1 VRTALLTCLAGLLA
15 APAALVAQVQNY
27 DPQSVYQEQSF
38 HGFTVLV
45 SPQVLAQARAAAD
58 VRAELA
64 RQFGE
69 VVEVVPPAAVLAL
82 QKVRIWV
89 EWSKRP
95 DAGAEFHVSRRWLEK
110 NGYNPAKASG
120 IEISNSL
127 NFLNWSRAEQ
137 PCMVL
142 HELAHAYHFLVL
154 GERHPEIAAAYR
166 QAVESRSYESVDY
179 FGGGKRRAY
188 ALVDEKEYFAELS
201 EAYFCR
207 NDYYPFTR
215 ADLQRHDPLGYE
227 LLQRL
232 WGKAANRES
241 VALTSEK
248 R

>member
-1 VRTALLTCLAGLLA
+1 VRIALLPCLAGLLVGS
-15 APAALVAQVQNY
+15 AALAQDRNY
-27 DPQSVYQEQSF
+27 DPQSVYEQQSI
-38 HGFTVLV
+38 HGFTVLL
-45 SPQVLAQARAAAD
+45 SPQLLAQARAAAD
-58 VRAELA
+58 VRAELT

-69 VVEVVPPAAVLAL
+69 VVEVVPPSAVAALRN
-82 QKVRIWV
+82 VRIWV
-89 EWSKRP
+89 EWSRRP
-95 DAGAEFHVSRRWLEK
+95 DAGAEFHVSQGWLEK
-110 NGYNPAKASG
+110 NGYNPAKAGG

-127 NFLNWSRAEQ
+127 NFVSWSRAEQ

-166 QAVESRSYESVDY
+166 QAVESRSYQSVDY
-179 FGGGKRRAY
+179 YGGGKRRAY

-215 ADLQRHDPLGYE
+215 ADLQQHDPVGYE

-232 WGKAANRES
+232 WGKAAKRES

>member
-1 VRTALLTCLAGLLA
+1 MGSALISGLAALLVVPADALA
-15 APAALVAQVQNY
+15 QDRNY
-27 DPQSVYQEQSF
+27 YPQSVYQEQSI

-45 SPQVLAQARAAAD
+45 SPHVLAQARAAAE

-69 VVEVVPPAAVLAL
+69 VVEVVPPPAVAALR
-82 QKVRIWV
+82 KVRIWV
-89 EWSKRP
+89 EWGTRP

-127 NFLNWSRAEQ
+127 NFVNWSRAEQ

-154 GERHPEIAAAYR
+154 GESHPGIAAAYR
-166 QAVESRSYESVDY
+166 QAVASRSYESVDY

-215 ADLQRHDPLGYE
+215 ADLQRHDPVGYE

-232 WGKAANRES
+232 WGSAGNRES

>member
-1 VRTALLTCLAGLLA
+1 MRIALLPYLAGLLVGS
-15 APAALVAQVQNY
+15 AALAQDRNY
-27 DPQSVYQEQSF
+27 DPQSVYEQQSI
-38 HGFTVLV
+38 HGFTVLL
-45 SPQVLAQARAAAD
+45 SPQLLAQARAAAD
-58 VRAELA
+58 VRAELT

-69 VVEVVPPAAVLAL
+69 VVEVVPPSAVAALRN
-82 QKVRIWV
+82 VRIWV
-89 EWSKRP
+89 EWSRRP
-95 DAGAEFHVSRRWLEK
+95 DAGAEFHVSQGWLEK
-110 NGYNPAKASG
+110 NGYNPAKAGG

-127 NFLNWSRAEQ
+127 NFVSWSRAEQ

-166 QAVESRSYESVDY
+166 QAVESRSYQSVDY
-179 FGGGKRRAY
+179 YGGGKRRAY

-215 ADLQRHDPLGYE
+215 ADLQQHDPVGYE

-232 WGKAANRES
+232 WGKAAKRES

>member
-1 VRTALLTCLAGLLA
+1 MRTALLTCLAGLLA
-15 APAALVAQVQNY
+15 APAALVAQAQNY
-27 DPQSVYQEQSF
+27 DPQSVYREQSI
-38 HGFTVLV
+38 HGFTVLL
-45 SPQVLAQARAAAD
+45 SPQVLAQARSAAD

-69 VVEVVPPAAVLAL
+69 VVDVVPPPAVSAL
-82 QKVRIWV
+82 RKVRIWV

-95 DAGAEFHVSRRWLEK
+95 DAGAEFHVSQRWLEK

-166 QAVESRSYESVDY
+166 RAVESRSYESVDY

-215 ADLQRHDPLGYE
+215 ADLQRHDPVGYE
-227 LLQRL
+227 LLQRV
-232 WGKAANRES
+232 WGKASNRES

>member
-1 VRTALLTCLAGLLA
+1 VGS
-15 APAALVAQVQNY
+15 AALAQDRNY
-27 DPQSVYQEQSF
+27 DPQSVYEQQSI
-38 HGFTVLV
+38 HGFTVLL
-45 SPQVLAQARAAAD
+45 SPQLLAQARTAAD

-64 RQFGE
+64 RQFAE
-69 VVEVVPPAAVLAL
+69 VADVVPASAVSAL
-82 QKVRIWV
+82 RNVRVWV
-89 EWSKRP
+89 EWSRRP
-95 DAGAEFHVSRRWLEK
+95 DAGAEFHVSQTWLEK
-110 NGYNPAKASG
+110 NGYNPAKAGG

-127 NFLNWSRAEQ
+127 NFVSWSRAEQ

-166 QAVESRSYESVDY
+166 QAVEGRSYESVDY
-179 FGGGKRRAY
+179 AGGGRRRAY

-207 NDYYPFTR
+207 NDYYPYTR
-215 ADLQRHDPLGYE
+215 ADLQQHDPVGYE

-232 WGKAANRES
+232 WGKSANRES

>member
-1 VRTALLTCLAGLLA
+1 MRIALLPCLAGLLVGS
-15 APAALVAQVQNY
+15 AALAQDRNY
-27 DPQSVYQEQSF
+27 DPQSVYEQQSI
-38 HGFTVLV
+38 HGFTVLL
-45 SPQVLAQARAAAD
+45 SPQLLAQARAAAD
-58 VRAELA
+58 VRAELT

-69 VVEVVPPAAVLAL
+69 VVEVVPPSAVSAL
-82 QKVRIWV
+82 RKVRVWV
-89 EWSKRP
+89 EWSRRP
-95 DAGAEFHVSRRWLEK
+95 DAGAEFHVSQGWLEK
-110 NGYNPAKASG
+110 NGYNPAKAGG

-127 NFLNWSRAEQ
+127 NFVSWSRAEQ

-166 QAVESRSYESVDY
+166 QAVESRSYQSVDY
-179 FGGGKRRAY
+179 YGGGKRRAY

-215 ADLQRHDPLGYE
+215 ADLQQHDPVGYE

-232 WGKAANRES
+232 WGKAAKRES

>member
-1 VRTALLTCLAGLLA
+1 LLVGS
-15 APAALVAQVQNY
+15 AALAQDRNY
-27 DPQSVYQEQSF
+27 DPQSVYEQQSI
-38 HGFTVLV
+38 HGFTVLL
-45 SPQVLAQARAAAD
+45 SPQLLAQARAAAD
-58 VRAELA
+58 VRAELT

-69 VVEVVPPAAVLAL
+69 VVEVVPPSAVSAL
-82 QKVRIWV
+82 RKVRVWV
-89 EWSKRP
+89 EWSRRP
-95 DAGAEFHVSRRWLEK
+95 DAGAEFHISQGWLEK
-110 NGYNPAKASG
+110 NGYNPAKAGG

-127 NFLNWSRAEQ
+127 NFVSWSRAEQ

-154 GERHPEIAAAYR
+154 GESHPEIAAAYR
-166 QAVESRSYESVDY
+166 HAVESGSYESVDY
-179 FGGGKRRAY
+179 NGGGKRRAY

-215 ADLQRHDPLGYE
+215 ADLQQHDPVGYE

-232 WGKAANRES
+232 WGKAGNRES

>member
-1 VRTALLTCLAGLLA
+1 MLAG
-15 APAALVAQVQNY
+15 PAALAQDRNY
-27 DPQSVYQEQSF
+27 HSQSAYQEQSI

-64 RQFGE
+64 RQFGV
-69 VVEVVPPAAVLAL
+69 VVEVVPPPAVSAL
-82 QKVRIWV
+82 RKVRTWV
-89 EWSKRP
+89 EWSRRP
-95 DAGAEFHVSRRWLEK
+95 DAGAEFHVSRTWLEK
-110 NGYNPAKASG
+110 NGYNPAKSGG

-127 NFLNWSRAEQ
+127 NFVSWSRAEQ

-166 QAVESRSYESVDY
+166 QAVERRSYESVD
-179 FGGGKRRAY
+179 FAGGGKRRAY

-227 LLQRL
+227 LLRRL
-232 WGKAANRES
+232 WGNAANRES
-241 VALTSEK
+241 VALTIEK

>member
-1 VRTALLTCLAGLLA
+1 
-15 APAALVAQVQNY
+15 
-27 DPQSVYQEQSF
+27 
-38 HGFTVLV
+38 
-45 SPQVLAQARAAAD
+45 
-58 VRAELA
+58 
-64 RQFGE
+64 
-69 VVEVVPPAAVLAL
+69 VVEVVPPPAVSAL
-82 QKVRIWV
+82 RKVRIWV

-95 DAGAEFHVSRRWLEK
+95 DAGAEFHVSRSWLEK

-127 NFLNWSRAEQ
+127 NFVNWSRAEQ

-166 QAVESRSYESVDY
+166 QAVESRSYESVGY

-215 ADLQRHDPLGYE
+215 ADLQRHDPVGYE
-227 LLQRL
+227 LLQRV

>member
-1 VRTALLTCLAGLLA
+1 VRIALLPYLAGLLVGS
-15 APAALVAQVQNY
+15 AALAQDRNY
-27 DPQSVYQEQSF
+27 DPQSVYEQQSI
-38 HGFTVLV
+38 HGFTVLL
-45 SPQVLAQARAAAD
+45 SPQLLAQARAAAD
-58 VRAELA
+58 VRAELT

-69 VVEVVPPAAVLAL
+69 VVEVVPPSAVAALRN
-82 QKVRIWV
+82 VRIWV
-89 EWSKRP
+89 EWSRRP
-95 DAGAEFHVSRRWLEK
+95 DAGAEFHVSQGWLEK
-110 NGYNPAKASG
+110 NGYNPAKAGG

-127 NFLNWSRAEQ
+127 NFVSWSRAEQ

-166 QAVESRSYESVDY
+166 QAVESRSYQSVDY
-179 FGGGKRRAY
+179 YGGGKRRAY

-215 ADLQRHDPLGYE
+215 ADLQQHDPVGYE

-232 WGKAANRES
+232 WGKAAKRES

>member
-1 VRTALLTCLAGLLA
+1 VRGALLSGLA
-15 APAALVAQVQNY
+15 ALLVAPADARAQNRNY
-27 DPQSVYQEQSF
+27 DPQSVYQEQLV

-45 SPQVLAQARAAAD
+45 SPQVMAQARAAAD

-64 RQFGE
+64 RQFAE
-69 VVEVVPPAAVLAL
+69 VVEVVPPPAISAL
-82 QKVRIWV
+82 RKVKIWV
-89 EWSKRP
+89 EWSRRP
-95 DAGAEFHVSRRWLEK
+95 DAGAEFHVSRGWLEK

-127 NFLNWSRAEQ
+127 NFLQWSRAEQ

-154 GERHPEIAAAYR
+154 GQRHPEIVAAYKQAAA
-166 QAVESRSYESVDY
+166 SRSYESVDY

-188 ALVDEKEYFAELS
+188 ALFDEKEYFAELS
-201 EAYFCR
+201 EAYFGR

-215 ADLQRHDPLGYE
+215 ADLQRHDPMGHE
-227 LLQRL
+227 LVQRL
-232 WGKAANRES
+232 WGKSANRES
-241 VALTSEK
+241 VALGSEK

>member
-1 VRTALLTCLAGLLA
+1 MRGALLSGLA
-15 APAALVAQVQNY
+15 ALLVVPPDGFGQARSY
-27 DPQSVYQEQSF
+27 DQESLYQEQSI
-38 HGFTVLV
+38 HGFTVLL

-69 VVEVVPPAAVLAL
+69 VVEVMPAPAVSAL
-82 QKVRIWV
+82 RRVRLWV
-89 EWSKRP
+89 EWSRRP
-95 DAGAEFHVSRRWLEK
+95 DAGAEFHPSRGWLEK
-110 NGYNPAKASG
+110 NGYNPAKAG
-120 IEISNSL
+120 AIEISNSL
-127 NFLNWSRAEQ
+127 NFVSWSRAEQ

-154 GERHPEIAAAYR
+154 GERHPEITAAYR
-166 QAVESRSYESVDY
+166 QAVESRLYESVDY
-179 FGGGKRRAY
+179 VGGGKRRAY

-201 EAYFCR
+201 EAYFGR

-215 ADLQRHDPLGYE
+215 TDLQQHDPAGYE

>member
-1 VRTALLTCLAGLLA
+1 MLAGS
-15 APAALVAQVQNY
+15 AALAQDRNY
-27 DPQSVYQEQSF
+27 DPQSVYEQQSI
-38 HGFTVLV
+38 HGFTVLL
-45 SPQVLAQARAAAD
+45 SPQLLAQARAAAD
-58 VRAELA
+58 VRAELT

-69 VVEVVPPAAVLAL
+69 VVEVVPPSAVSAL
-82 QKVRIWV
+82 RKVRVWV
-89 EWSKRP
+89 EWSRRP
-95 DAGAEFHVSRRWLEK
+95 DAGAEFHPSQGWLEK
-110 NGYNPAKASG
+110 NGYNPAKSGG

-127 NFLNWSRAEQ
+127 NFVSRSRADQ

-179 FGGGKRRAY
+179 YGRGKRRAY

-215 ADLQRHDPLGYE
+215 ADLQQHDPVGYE

-232 WGKAANRES
+232 WGMAAKRES

>member
-1 VRTALLTCLAGLLA
+1 VRSALLSGLAALLA
-15 APAALVAQVQNY
+15 LPSDVLGQDRNY
-27 DPQSVYQEQSF
+27 DPQSLYQEHSI

-45 SPQVLAQARAAAD
+45 SPQVLAQARAAAE

-69 VVEVVPPAAVLAL
+69 VAEALPPPAVSAL
-82 QKVRIWV
+82 RKVRTWV

-95 DAGAEFHVSRRWLEK
+95 DAGAEFHVSRGWLEK
-110 NGYNPAKASG
+110 NGYNPAKAG
-120 IEISNSL
+120 GVEISNSL
-127 NFLNWSRAEQ
+127 NFVNWSRAEQ

-154 GERHPEIAAAYR
+154 GESHPEIAAAYR
-166 QAVESRSYESVDY
+166 QAVASRSYESVDY

-215 ADLQRHDPLGYE
+215 ADLQRHDPVGYQ
-227 LLQRL
+227 LLQRV
-232 WGKAANRES
+232 WGNAANRES
-241 VALTSEK
+241 VALTSGK

>member
-1 VRTALLTCLAGLLA
+1 LLVGS
-15 APAALVAQVQNY
+15 AALAQDRNY
-27 DPQSVYQEQSF
+27 DPQSVYEQQSI
-38 HGFTVLV
+38 HGFTVLL
-45 SPQVLAQARAAAD
+45 SPQLLAQARAAAD
-58 VRAELA
+58 VRAELT

-69 VVEVVPPAAVLAL
+69 VVEVVPPSAVAALRN
-82 QKVRIWV
+82 VRIWV
-89 EWSKRP
+89 EWSRRP
-95 DAGAEFHVSRRWLEK
+95 DAGAEFHVSQGWLEK
-110 NGYNPAKASG
+110 NGYNPAKAGG

-127 NFLNWSRAEQ
+127 NFVSWSRAEQ

-142 HELAHAYHFLVL
+142 HELAHSYHFLVL

-166 QAVESRSYESVDY
+166 QAVESRSYQSVDY
-179 FGGGKRRAY
+179 YGGGKRRAY

-215 ADLQRHDPLGYE
+215 ADLQQHDPVGYE

-232 WGKAANRES
+232 WGKAAKRES

>member
-1 VRTALLTCLAGLLA
+1 MRTALLTCLAGLLA
-15 APAALVAQVQNY
+15 APAASLAQLQNY
-27 DPQSVYQEQSF
+27 EPQSVYQEQSI
-38 HGFTVLV
+38 HGFTVLL
-45 SPQVLAQARAAAD
+45 SPQVMAQARAAAD

-69 VVEVVPPAAVLAL
+69 VVEVVPPPAVSAL
-82 QKVRIWV
+82 QKVRVWV
-89 EWSKRP
+89 EWSKRT
-95 DAGAEFHVSRRWLEK
+95 DAGAEFHVSQRWLEK
-110 NGYNPAKASG
+110 NGYNPAKAGG

-127 NFLNWSRAEQ
+127 NFVSWSRAEQ

-142 HELAHAYHFLVL
+142 HELAHAYHLRVL
-154 GERHPEIAAAYR
+154 GEGHPEIAAAYR
-166 QAVESRSYESVDY
+166 QAVEGRSYESVDY

-188 ALVDEKEYFAELS
+188 ALVDEREYFAELS

-215 ADLQRHDPLGYE
+215 ADLRRHDPAGYE

-232 WGKAANRES
+232 WGKAVNRES
-241 VALTSEK
+241 VALTGEK